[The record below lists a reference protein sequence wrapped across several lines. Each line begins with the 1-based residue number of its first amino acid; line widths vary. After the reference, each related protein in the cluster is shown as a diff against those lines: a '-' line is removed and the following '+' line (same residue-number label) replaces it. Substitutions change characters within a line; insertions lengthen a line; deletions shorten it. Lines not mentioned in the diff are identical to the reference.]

1 MPKSNYDCQIVI
13 KELANEFEGQLEC
26 LGGNTEN
33 YKTFSVLIEKEV
45 ANIYKDGNETV
56 GTIFYKINFTN
67 NARFMGSSL

>member
-33 YKTFSVLIEKEV
+33 YKTFSISIEKEV
-45 ANIYKDGNETV
+45 ANIDKDGNETV
-56 GTIFYKINFTN
+56 GTIFYKINFIN

>member
-1 MPKSNYDCQIVI
+1 MPKSSYDCHIVI

-33 YKTFSVLIEKEV
+33 YKTFSVSIEKEV
-45 ANIYKDGNETV
+45 ANIDKDGNETV
-56 GTIFYKINFTN
+56 GTIFYKINFIN

>member
-33 YKTFSVLIEKEV
+33 YKTFSVSIEKEV
-45 ANIYKDGNETV
+45 ANIDKDGNETV
-56 GTIFYKINFTN
+56 GTIFYKINFIN

>member
-26 LGGNTEN
+26 LGGNTES
-33 YKTFSVLIEKEV
+33 YKTFSISIEKEV
-45 ANIYKDGNETV
+45 ANIDKDGNETV
-56 GTIFYKINFTN
+56 GTIFYKINFIN